1 MSIPSS
7 TYHNPKRIP
16 IPGVPH
22 QLSHLFIACH
32 WLPLLLLIS
41 LLPLLIIHVFLVY
54 LAVEATVAPVIILR
68 GEVVVGLDLPL
79 VVGEDRP
86 LLSCHDRHRVPQ
98 HTQPVQLSLAS

>member
-1 MSIPSS
+1 MSIPPS
-7 TYHNPKRIP
+7 TNYNPKRIP

-22 QLSHLFIACH
+22 QLSHLFITCH
-32 WLPLLLLIS
+32 WLLLLLVS
-41 LLPLLIIHVFLVY
+41 LLSLLIIYVFLVY

-98 HTQPVQLSLAS
+98 HAQPVQLSLAS